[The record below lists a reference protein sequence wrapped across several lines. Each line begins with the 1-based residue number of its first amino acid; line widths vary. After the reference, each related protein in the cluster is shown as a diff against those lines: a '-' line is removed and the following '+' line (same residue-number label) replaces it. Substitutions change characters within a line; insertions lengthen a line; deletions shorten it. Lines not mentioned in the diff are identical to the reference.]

1 MNTRLL
7 KSEIIVRKSL
17 SKAMICLV
25 FIISFCSF
33 QGVKEISEPTI
44 KALFLY
50 NFTKYIEWSAEK
62 NPDHFIIGI
71 YGASSVSDELKHICA
86 NKKVNNKDIEI
97 QMINDLSQAEHCNI
111 LFIPKNQN
119 DQLNKINTIAEVNEV
134 LIVTEERGMA
144 MKGAAVN
151 IIEKDQKIRFELN
164 ESALKRARLKASS
177 QLLSLAILVN
187 N

>member
-1 MNTRLL
+1 MNTRFL
-7 KSEIIVRKSL
+7 KSGIIIKGSL
-17 SKAMICLV
+17 LNAMSCLV
-25 FIISFCSF
+25 FFVSFCSF

-50 NFTKYIEWSAEK
+50 NFTKYVEWSAEK
-62 NPDHFIIGI
+62 NHDHFIIGI
-71 YGASSVSDELKHICA
+71 YGTSAVTDELKHVCA

-97 QMINDLSQAEHCNI
+97 ETINDLSQAENCNI
-111 LFIPKNQN
+111 LFIPKDQD
-119 DQLNKINTIAEVNEV
+119 DQLKKITVAAEENGL

-164 ESALKRARLKASS
+164 ETALKRAGLKASS
-177 QLLSLAILVN
+177 QLLSLAILVKN
-187 N
+187 